1 MKKVIVILITFI
13 FFNFNV
19 YAENFIKHKNN
30 IDGSDTF
37 DISFIFNTAKNVKK
51 NFQLLTD
58 FENIHKLNPSVF
70 KTEILSKDVDKI
82 FLKTTFRDCVLFF
95 CREMT
100 MYEYIFSYCENNSY
114 CVIQSEV
121 IQNDDS
127 PVVSGKTVWKIK
139 SYLESDYKSTIS
151 YQSEFKAF
159 LTLPPFI
166 GDSIFKKTIQR
177 NLLHLET
184 KINNYAF

>member
-19 YAENFIKHKNN
+19 YAENFIKHKKN

-37 DISFIFNTAKNVKK
+37 DISFMFNTEQNVKK
-51 NFQLLTD
+51 NFHLLTD

-114 CVIQSEV
+114 CVIQLEV
-121 IQNDDS
+121 IPKDDS

-139 SYLESDYKSTIS
+139 SYLESDSNSNLRAEDKS
-151 YQSEFKAF
+151 K
-159 LTLPPFI
+159 
-166 GDSIFKKTIQR
+166 R
-177 NLLHLET
+177 NAQLALRLKES
-184 KINNYAF
+184 KILYWCPEQGSNLQPSP